1 MAENT
6 IIHEINLAGYKAT
19 STGGMLDLG
28 TWGSYGIEK
37 LHLTLDAAWQ
47 NLTITAFFNVKGKVV
62 AKKVVGKDGY
72 ADVPWEATKESTF
85 AGRIVFEGSING
97 QRRIT
102 TDLNYKVSNH
112 SEITDIDPVPTDDRW
127 NQFVTENKEYRD
139 GAFEAAEKANARA
152 EDAEAASDDA
162 QAAARAAKASEAVAK
177 ESKNAAAASENNA
190 RISAGAAAVSEGNA
204 VASAEKAMAS
214 ENAAAESASKAAASK
229 KASTVSAAA
238 AAGSA
243 AQAETQK
250 AAAAKSARDAQGYM
264 QTASSAAT
272 DANTS
277 AENAAESKA
286 AAASSA
292 TAAAGSA
299 TAAAGNAKTASD
311 AAAVATDAKAA
322 AVASQKDAA
331 ASKAAAANS
340 AIAAKTSE
348 DAAAKSA
355 ADADSTA
362 NSIKESMTQ
371 IAANKEAVSQLKED
385 TTVLQK
391 RQKMLVGSETGNPV
405 SCDDA
410 FATPLFGL
418 TVYGKSTQD
427 GTPSPDNPV
436 PIVSAGDGGTV
447 VVKVSDGNG
456 KEQTL
461 TLQTPTG
468 LPGIPVASNGNYT
481 DQNGQ
486 QWVCDEVDLERGVKV
501 QRVKVLDIND
511 TSLRLYHSSNSY
523 WYVSTFL
530 LDCSLNNT
538 GTKSYK
544 EVMCQKFPVV
554 SQLDETKYSYPIVAP
569 YGHVDRVELRFRAPE
584 ALYATIEDFRQTIVG
599 TKVYYPLATPVETPL
614 TPAEIA
620 AYKALTAYAPDT
632 VVQASDGAGVKL
644 EYQRDVNIAIKNLKE
659 EIGEKLDNFYI
670 SNAHVIKRT
679 STGSIGSHYLIKYS
693 VNFDDYQIMKFV
705 VPSTGKTYKIE
716 FANSQSEVLKT
727 VDTSGFVYGSEVL
740 LSIPLTTSEIIVEV
754 AYEVGVN
761 LEITLYKKININ
773 AEDVAGAMQTSVYT
787 NYNNLL
793 RAENIT
799 DNVEIQQY
807 AEVINDQ
814 YVSAYI
820 PVVNGETIYCNY
832 SLGTPVAW
840 LCGEDKKRITS
851 VTLPLSNNQV
861 SRNVGYTIVTE
872 NAKWIR
878 LSWKKDRQGIEG
890 ALFFSNKPIRFIE
903 NDVVIKKEY
912 VPELNTGRLNNW
924 WYMKNGD
931 SLGDSLT
938 GQGYFQ
944 SWTRRFFGLNDF
956 KNHGVGGSKLSGEDI
971 DSTRP
976 SMWKDVRIDALSTT
990 ADFVTVLGGQNDG
1003 NVEIGDITKTNYDTN
1018 TYVGALNTIIDK
1030 IYNHCK
1036 DGVIIILCTPFYV
1049 PAEGDGERFVL
1060 LDEAVRGVAKLH
1072 GLPVADFG
1080 GLSTADKNTANV
1092 YWGDDKTHPTEKFYK
1107 DKIAP
1112 ILINAMEQINPINW
1126 DDVNYYTES

>member
-1 MAENT
+1 MSET
-6 IIHEINLAGYKAT
+6 LIHEISLSGYKAAST
-19 STGGMLDLG
+19 SGMLDLG

-47 NLTITAFFNVKGKVV
+47 DLTITAFFNVKGKVV

-85 AGRIVFEGSING
+85 AGRIVFEGSMNG

-250 AAAAKSARDAQGYM
+250 AAAAKFASDAQGYM

-277 AENAAESKA
+277 AENAAGSKA

-292 TAAAGSA
+292 TAAAGD
-299 TAAAGNAKTASD
+299 AKTASD

-322 AVASQKDAA
+322 AVAAQKDAA

-348 DAAAKSA
+348 YAAAKSA
-355 ADADSTA
+355 AYADSTA
-362 NSIKESMTQ
+362 NSINESMTQ
-371 IAANKEAVSQLKED
+371 IAANKEAVSRLKED

-410 FATPLFGL
+410 FAAPLCGL
-418 TVYGKSTQD
+418 YVYGKSTQD
-427 GTPSPDNPV
+427 GTPTPDAPV
-436 PIVSAGDGGTV
+436 PIVSAGDGGSV
-447 VVKVSDGNG
+447 VVTLSDGNG
-456 KEQTL
+456 KTQTL

-468 LPGIPVASNGNYT
+468 LPGIPVTSNGNYT

-501 QRVKVLDIND
+501 QRVKRVDISSLDK
-511 TSLRLYHSSNSY
+511 SY
-523 WYVSTFL
+523 W
-530 LDCSLNNT
+530 
-538 GTKSYK
+538 
-544 EVMCQKFPVV
+544 
-554 SQLDETKYSYPIVAP
+554 
-569 YGHVDRVELRFRAPE
+569 
-584 ALYATIEDFRQTIVG
+584 DFRSDVG
-599 TKVYYPLATPVETPL
+599 AGTSSTRYKNNAVMIDFKSNAPAMSNILPAGVANIKNTFRLVATTLYLYQFNLDASEFPTVKSWTEYLESNTVLVIYALAIPIETPL

-632 VVQASDGAGVKL
+632 VVQASDGAWVKL

-1080 GLSTADKNTANV
+1080 GLSTADKNTANL

>member
-1 MAENT
+1 MVHTLRLDNYTPIPRKLVLGTNSSFGTESIKIERGAGWDGLNLTATWHIPGREEPLRVALLDGDT
-6 IIHEINLAGYKAT
+6 MDVPPEVTKEAKDGVLVLAGLAPGVQRASCNVEYLILEQAGVY
-19 STGGMLDLG
+19 GGTDAEPTPELAEQVLQAVQDAR
-28 TWGSYGIEK
+28 
-37 LHLTLDAAWQ
+37 DAAKDADKSATNAKDIAQ
-47 NLTITAFFNVKGKVV
+47 SVRTDADNGKFN
-62 AKKVVGKDGY
+62 GKDGAKGDKGDDGTTPQLKIGEDNLWHVSY
-72 ADVPWEATKESTF
+72 DNGATWVSLGVKATGV
-85 AGRIVFEGSING
+85 AG
-97 QRRIT
+97 
-102 TDLNYKVSNH
+102 K
-112 SEITDIDPVPTDDRW
+112 
-127 NQFVTENKEYRD
+127 D
-139 GAFEAAEKANARA
+139 GA
-152 EDAEAASDDA
+152 DG
-162 QAAARAAKASEAVAK
+162 VTPHIG
-177 ESKNAAAASENNA
+177 EN
-190 RISAGAAAVSEGNA
+190 GNWWFGD
-204 VASAEKAMAS
+204 
-214 ENAAAESASKAAASK
+214 
-229 KASTVSAAA
+229 TDTGVSAK
-238 AAGSA
+238 GI
-243 AQAETQK
+243 K
-250 AAAAKSARDAQGYM
+250 GNPGPQGPPGEIPEDYP
-264 QTASSAAT
+264 QIR
-272 DANTS
+272 
-277 AENAAESKA
+277 
-286 AAASSA
+286 
-292 TAAAGSA
+292 
-299 TAAAGNAKTASD
+299 
-311 AAAVATDAKAA
+311 
-322 AVASQKDAA
+322 KD
-331 ASKAAAANS
+331 
-340 AIAAKTSE
+340 
-348 DAAAKSA
+348 
-355 ADADSTA
+355 
-362 NSIKESMTQ
+362 
-371 IAANKEAVSQLKED
+371 VSQLKED

-410 FATPLFGL
+410 FAAPLCGL
-418 TVYGKSTQD
+418 YVYGKSTQD
-427 GTPSPDNPV
+427 GTPTPDAPV
-436 PIVSAGDGGTV
+436 PIVSAGDGGSV
-447 VVKVSDGNG
+447 VVTLSDGNG
-456 KEQTL
+456 KTQTL

-468 LPGIPVASNGNYT
+468 LPGIPVTSNGNYT
-481 DQNGQ
+481 DKNGQ

-501 QRVKVLDIND
+501 QRIGKVTPLSATDIFNKLANTEEVRIDNPFIRDRGRLPMLCNTFKLVPVTWGVD
-511 TSLRLYHSSNSY
+511 TPYIFSYAATGNASIAFRLPIGVYSETY
-523 WYVSTFL
+523 F
-530 LDCSLNNT
+530 
-538 GTKSYK
+538 K
-544 EVMCQKFPVV
+544 EHPTTV
-554 SQLDETKYSYPIVAP
+554 
-569 YGHVDRVELRFRAPE
+569 YG
-584 ALYATIEDFRQTIVG
+584 I
-599 TKVYYPLATPVETPL
+599 LATPIETPL

-632 VVQASDGAGVKL
+632 VVQASDGAWVKL

-1080 GLSTADKNTANV
+1080 GLSTADKNTANL

>member
-1 MAENT
+1 MVHTLRLDNYYPTPRKLVLGTNSSFGTESIKIERGAGWDGLNLTATWHIPGREEPLRVALLDGDT
-6 IIHEINLAGYKAT
+6 MDVPPEVTKEAKDGVLVLAGLAPGVQRASCNVEYLIFEQAGVYGGADAEPTPELAEQVLQAVQDARNAAKDADQSAT
-19 STGGMLDLG
+19 NAKDIAQSVRT
-28 TWGSYGIEK
+28 
-37 LHLTLDAAWQ
+37 DAD
-47 NLTITAFFNVKGKVV
+47 NGKFN
-62 AKKVVGKDGY
+62 GKDGAKGDKGDDGTTPQLKIGEDNLWHVSY
-72 ADVPWEATKESTF
+72 DNGATWVSLGVKATGA
-85 AGRIVFEGSING
+85 AG
-97 QRRIT
+97 
-102 TDLNYKVSNH
+102 K
-112 SEITDIDPVPTDDRW
+112 
-127 NQFVTENKEYRD
+127 D
-139 GAFEAAEKANARA
+139 GA
-152 EDAEAASDDA
+152 DG
-162 QAAARAAKASEAVAK
+162 VTPHIG
-177 ESKNAAAASENNA
+177 EN
-190 RISAGAAAVSEGNA
+190 GNWWFGD
-204 VASAEKAMAS
+204 
-214 ENAAAESASKAAASK
+214 
-229 KASTVSAAA
+229 TDTGVSAK
-238 AAGSA
+238 GI
-243 AQAETQK
+243 K
-250 AAAAKSARDAQGYM
+250 
-264 QTASSAAT
+264 
-272 DANTS
+272 
-277 AENAAESKA
+277 
-286 AAASSA
+286 
-292 TAAAGSA
+292 
-299 TAAAGNAKTASD
+299 GNPGPRGPPGEIPED
-311 AAAVATDAKAA
+311 YP
-322 AVASQKDAA
+322 QIRKD
-331 ASKAAAANS
+331 
-340 AIAAKTSE
+340 
-348 DAAAKSA
+348 
-355 ADADSTA
+355 
-362 NSIKESMTQ
+362 
-371 IAANKEAVSQLKED
+371 VSQ
-385 TTVLQK
+385 
-391 RQKMLVGSETGNPV
+391 
-405 SCDDA
+405 
-410 FATPLFGL
+410 
-418 TVYGKSTQD
+418 
-427 GTPSPDNPV
+427 
-436 PIVSAGDGGTV
+436 
-447 VVKVSDGNG
+447 
-456 KEQTL
+456 
-461 TLQTPTG
+461 
-468 LPGIPVASNGNYT
+468 
-481 DQNGQ
+481 
-486 QWVCDEVDLERGVKV
+486 
-501 QRVKVLDIND
+501 
-511 TSLRLYHSSNSY
+511 
-523 WYVSTFL
+523 
-530 LDCSLNNT
+530 
-538 GTKSYK
+538 
-544 EVMCQKFPVV
+544 
-554 SQLDETKYSYPIVAP
+554 
-569 YGHVDRVELRFRAPE
+569 
-584 ALYATIEDFRQTIVG
+584 
-599 TKVYYPLATPVETPL
+599 
-614 TPAEIA
+614 
-620 AYKALTAYAPDT
+620 
-632 VVQASDGAGVKL
+632 
-644 EYQRDVNIAIKNLKE
+644 LKE

-670 SNAHVIKRT
+670 SNAHVMKRT
-679 STGSIGSHYLIKYS
+679 STGSIGSHYSIKYS

-740 LSIPLTTSEIIVEV
+740 LSIPLTTSEIIIEV

-773 AEDVAGAMQTSVYT
+773 AEDVASAMQTSVYT

-1112 ILINAMEQINPINW
+1112 ILINTMEQINPINW